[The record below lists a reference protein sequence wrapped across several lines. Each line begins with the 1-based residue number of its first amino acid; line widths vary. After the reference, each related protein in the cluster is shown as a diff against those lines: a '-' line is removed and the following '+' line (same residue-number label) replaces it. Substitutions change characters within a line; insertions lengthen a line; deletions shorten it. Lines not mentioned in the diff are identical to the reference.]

1 MILHKRYVQNK
12 FKVTY
17 KSYIKSKSDDQIKVR
32 KNLMVD
38 LLGII
43 ISDCACTFGTECLD
57 YNYGRAGASLRK

>member
-1 MILHKRYVQNK
+1 MCKIYSKQLINPI
-12 FKVTY
+12 FKV
-17 KSYIKSKSDDQIKVR
+17 KSGDQIKVQ

-43 ISDCACTFGTECLD
+43 ISDCACTFGTEYLD